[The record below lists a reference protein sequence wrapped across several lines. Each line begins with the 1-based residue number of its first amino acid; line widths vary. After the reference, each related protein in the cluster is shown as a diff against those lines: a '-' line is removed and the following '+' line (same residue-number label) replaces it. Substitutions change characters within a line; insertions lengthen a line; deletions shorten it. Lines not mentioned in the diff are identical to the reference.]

1 MNPLKALRKE
11 RGLTQQ
17 EIADQFAI
25 SRVNYN
31 RYETGARVPPVDM
44 LEKFADYYGVS
55 VDYLLGRTDVP
66 YVYPVRDVASDDGQA
81 VVYSTQPKSPEEQ
94 AELAAR
100 AIEFA
105 KQQDADGGLP
115 EVTALPG
122 VDAEA
127 LARFVRSVVYQDDA
141 TGSNPV
147 ISSRKSPKSL
157 RIWALLFYLILFISN
172 LLVTAIIRYVI
183 SYRSIAYQLISSTHF
198 INFLYHDA
206 QSFVVKFRTNKWFII
221 FICIDRHQPTA
232 HA

>member
-1 MNPLKALRKE
+1 MHRLKMLRNA

-17 EIADQFAI
+17 QIADDFAL
-25 SRVNYN
+25 SRVTYA
-31 RYETGARVPPVDM
+31 RYEMDDRRPPLDM

-55 VDYLLGRTDVP
+55 VDYLLCRTDVP

-127 LARFVRSVVYQDDA
+127 LARFVRSVVKQELEEQRQQA
-141 TGSNPV
+141 GPPPSE
-147 ISSRKSPKSL
+147 S
-157 RIWALLFYLILFISN
+157 
-172 LLVTAIIRYVI
+172 
-183 SYRSIAYQLISSTHF
+183 
-198 INFLYHDA
+198 
-206 QSFVVKFRTNKWFII
+206 
-221 FICIDRHQPTA
+221 
-232 HA
+232 